1 VSVTFEKV
9 IVPTPLFPLGRCV
22 ATPGALAA
30 LVSSCQLPTSFLA
43 RHARGDWGVVS
54 PEDQAANNAALEAD
68 ERLFSSYTL
77 SSGETLWIITEWDR
91 SATTLLVPDEY

>member
-54 PEDQAANNAALEAD
+54 PEDKAANDAALEAD

-91 SATTLLVPDEY
+91 SATTLLLPDEY